1 MIFTISA
8 TVVFAANKDLKSTA
22 PAKTENRL
30 SEAEISRLTKR
41 VEEIRAMDKSEMTVS
56 ERMELRK
63 ELKETRKNVKNNG
76 GTLYIGGATL
86 ILLIILILLLV

>member
-1 MIFTISA
+1 MSA
-8 TVVFAANKDLKSTA
+8 TVVFAGNKGVKSTD

-30 SEAEISRLTKR
+30 TEAEISLLTKR

-63 ELKETRKNVKNNG
+63 ELKETKKNVKNSG
-76 GTLYIGGATL
+76 GTIYIGGAAL
-86 ILLIILILLLV
+86 ILIILLVILLV